1 MIRYRVRLL
10 PELQDT
16 VAHLA
21 PVVKQRLRTC
31 LRLLETDP
39 LAGKPLNR
47 ELEGFRS
54 YPIPPYRVVYRL
66 EAPQRVVQVVAV
78 GLRPTVYDLLIEQLH
93 SQTGSSEGGG
103 MAHDLPRRRRRWRV
117 RRKR

>member
-31 LRLLETDP
+31 LRLLETNP
-39 LAGKPLNR
+39 LAGKPLNE
-47 ELEGFRS
+47 ELTEFRS
-54 YPIPPYRVVYRL
+54 YPIPPYRVVYHL
-66 EAPQRVVQVVAV
+66 EGSQRVVQMVAI
-78 GLRPTVYDLLIEQLH
+78 GLRPTVYDLLIERLH
-93 SQTGSSEGGG
+93 SQTGPSEGSG
-103 MAHDLPRRRRRWRV
+103 MAHDRPRRRRWRV